1 MSGHRSYHWIGVL
14 LAVSA
19 FVAGT
24 IWLGNKLYIE
34 YPQYLTTRTLSD
46 ADREVLRYAA
56 HHVFIFALV
65 VLTLFSGA
73 TYIIVRTVGL
83 FHHGQPSASQASSKP

>member
-14 LAVSA
+14 LAVGA
-19 FVAGT
+19 FIAGA
-24 IWLGNKLYIE
+24 IWLGNKLYME

-46 ADREVLRYAA
+46 TQREALGYAA
-56 HHVFIFALV
+56 HHVFVFALI
-65 VLTLFSGA
+65 VLTLFSVA

-83 FHHGQPSASQASSKP
+83 FHYGQPSESETSSEP